1 MESPFQYT
9 QPVTGDCFIGRNKE
23 INAICSMIKE
33 RNNILLIGASKS
45 GKQSLM
51 INAFE
56 RLKSDNYQF
65 QVINFNLF
73 NIRCVEAFLM
83 RYANLIF
90 SANIRTQLDWLTY
103 KEKFIPT
110 APYNITTDSEGK
122 CSFRY
127 KTKEL
132 LTTLQIEE
140 LLELPQKF
148 AMERGLHV
156 IIYFRNFQ
164 DLLLLEDAQHF
175 LKVTDNSWRKQKNV
189 NYVISG
195 DHYNAMNEI
204 FHQRKQYYG
213 FAKEFKLD
221 TIAPGQFTEFLV
233 KSFLKSGKVIQPD
246 TALKLYN
253 TVGRNPYY
261 AQQLASI
268 YFNLTRGYISENIL
282 QEGLNALI
290 SIYEFRF
297 HYIICGLSRHQLRFL
312 QAVMSGVTK
321 FSSVDILEQYKLNSS
336 ANVNRV
342 REALTKKEIISFNEK
357 REGKIT
363 DPLFEYWLRKHFFTK
378 SFFKA

>member
-1 MESPFQYT
+1 MESPFEYT
-9 QPVTGDCFIGRNKE
+9 KPVTGDCFIGRNKE
-23 INAICSMIKE
+23 ISTLSSLIKE
-33 RNNILLIGASKS
+33 RENILLIGASKT

-51 INAFE
+51 VNVFAKLSSE
-56 RLKSDNYQF
+56 NYNF

-90 SANIRTQLDWLTY
+90 STNLKTQLEWVTY
-103 KEKFIPT
+103 KERFIPT

-127 KTKEL
+127 KTKDL

-140 LLELPQKF
+140 LLDLPQKF
-148 AMERGLHV
+148 AAESGKHI

-175 LKVTDNSWRKQKNV
+175 LKVTENSWRKHTKV
-189 NYVISG
+189 NYIISG

-204 FHQRKQYYG
+204 FHQTKHYYG
-213 FAKEFKLD
+213 FATEFKLES
-221 TIAPGQFTEFLV
+221 IAPGQFTDFLV
-233 KSFLKSGKVIQPD
+233 RSFLKSGKVIQPE

-268 YFNLTRGYISENIL
+268 CFNLTRGYVSDSVL